1 MKLTAKQKK
10 FVEAYCGNATDAAR
24 QAGYKQPEAI
34 GFENL
39 RKPQIKAAI
48 ETRDAGSK
56 KKRIASRE
64 DRQNF
69 WTKIMEDE
77 NGDMKDRLRAS
88 ELLGKSNADFIE
100 RRESKHSFI
109 GSDGKPL
116 NLKAKVTF
124 VLPGEVEK

>member
-69 WTKIMEDE
+69 WSQTMDDPELDL
-77 NGDMKDRLRAS
+77 KDRLRAS

-100 RRESKHSFI
+100 RRESKHSYM
-109 GSDGKPL
+109 GKDGKPL
-116 NLKAKVTF
+116 DLKARVTF
-124 VLPGEVEK
+124 VLPGDVKK